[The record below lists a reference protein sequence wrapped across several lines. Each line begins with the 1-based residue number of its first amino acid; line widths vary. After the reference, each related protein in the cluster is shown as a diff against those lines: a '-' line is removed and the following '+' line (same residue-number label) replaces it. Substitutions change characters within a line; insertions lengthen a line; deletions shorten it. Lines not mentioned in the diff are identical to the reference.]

1 MRLAHALLGQGLACA
16 CAFAMATEAGDLDAP
31 AHGAAAP
38 AAAHVA
44 AELAL
49 YDRPAATIPAL
60 PARRP
65 AALLLAIPE
74 GASAPPL
81 LDRGARR
88 VFALAPGVLAAA
100 RAYDIDPLL
109 LHAIAHVESRHD
121 THARS
126 GAGALGLLQ
135 VMPATARR
143 FGVEHPDSALL
154 DPGVNLSV
162 GAAYLKFLQAR
173 FGNDLPLVLA
183 AYNAG
188 EGAVERHGGQVP
200 PFAETQGY
208 VRQVLAEYRALRAL
222 LASPEARPGRRA
234 APGRPAFPSGEGAPD
249 AAREGLR

>member
-1 MRLAHALLGQGLACA
+1 MRLAHAMLGQVLACA
-16 CAFAMATEAGDLDAP
+16 CAFAMAREAGDRDVP
-31 AHGAAAP
+31 AQGIPEHG
-38 AAAHVA
+38 AAHVA
-44 AELAL
+44 AQLAL
-49 YDRPAATIPAL
+49 YDRPAATIPA
-60 PARRP
+60 P
-65 AALLLAIPE
+65 AARTAAAFAASIP
-74 GASAPPL
+74 GAASAPAA

-121 THARS
+121 AAARS
-126 GAGALGLLQ
+126 GAGALGVLQ

-143 FGVEHPDSALL
+143 FGVEHPDTALL

-188 EGAVERHGGQVP
+188 EAAVARHGGQVP
-200 PFAETQGY
+200 PFAETRGY
-208 VRQVLAEYRALRAL
+208 VTQVLAEYRALRAL
-222 LASPEARPGRRA
+222 V
-234 APGRPAFPSGEGAPD
+234 GRPQ
-249 AAREGLR
+249 